1 MNTKRTIGLI
11 VGISFL
17 VFLTGCWSTKPD
29 TGEGA
34 ILDKTATNETTQATD
49 GTPSDATT
57 SNERCIELM
66 AYSLKAAEYQTKW
79 DLNAVMERAQKVDKL
94 TKSYNMNE
102 TEYDNLCKGYF
113 LDPNFM
119 EKVQKRVKEL

>member
-1 MNTKRTIGLI
+1 MNTKRIIGVLIGL
-11 VGISFL
+11 SFV
-17 VFLTGCWSTKPD
+17 VFLTGCWNTKSG
-29 TGEGA
+29 TGEEA
-34 ILDKTATNETTQATD
+34 ITGNTVTNEVTD
-49 GTPSDATT
+49 VTPSNAKT
-57 SNERCIELM
+57 SNEKCIELM

-79 DLNAVMERAQKVDKL
+79 DLNAVMQRAQKVDKL

-102 TEYDNLCKGYF
+102 TEYDDLCKGYF

>member
-1 MNTKRTIGLI
+1 MNAKRTISVL

-17 VFLTGCWSTKPD
+17 VLLTGCWSTKTE

-34 ILDKTATNETTQATD
+34 ITDKTTTNETTQATD
-49 GTPSDATT
+49 VTSSEATT

-102 TEYDNLCKGYF
+102 TEYENLCKGYF